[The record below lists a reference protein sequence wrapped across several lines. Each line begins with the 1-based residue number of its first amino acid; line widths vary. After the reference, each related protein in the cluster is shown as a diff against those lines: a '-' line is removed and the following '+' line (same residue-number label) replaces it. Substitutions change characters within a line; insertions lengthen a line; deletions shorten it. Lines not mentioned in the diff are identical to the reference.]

1 MSKNYWLH
9 RITGG
14 ENAAAFSYPLLF
26 SHNLLSIG
34 WCDFS
39 TNELLESFKQQGIAA
54 IDRAIDKEWKHG
66 FRPKNRFNLYR
77 FICQMKKGDIVLVPT
92 WGGEFS
98 VFEIADDAILS
109 NESVDLS
116 LFIDGEGGSVS
127 FVDGYLRNAGGKN
140 VDLGFYRKVR
150 PLFLDIPRMDYADN
164 ALYSRMKIRQT
175 NADISD
181 LSESVD
187 SAIRNFEGNKPIDV
201 KKEIV
206 DEAVDLILDKIAK
219 LSKDAQFER
228 LVRWY
233 LEAIGGDV
241 EAPSKN
247 ESPTEDGD
255 ADAVAYFDNLKLAI
269 MVQVKL
275 HHNITGD
282 WAVQQIK
289 AFNHNHSYSGY
300 STLMWVVSTCD
311 DYCDDAK
318 RLAEESDVRL
328 INGKEFCRM
337 ILDAGLKDF
346 SL

>member
-14 ENAAAFSYPLLF
+14 ENASQFSYPLLF
-26 SHNLLSIG
+26 NHNLLSIG
-34 WCDFS
+34 WCEFS
-39 TNELLESFKQQGIAA
+39 TDEYLESFKKQGIAA
-54 IDRAIDKEWKHG
+54 IDRAIDEVWKEG
-66 FRPKNRFNLYR
+66 FRPKNRYNLYR
-77 FICQMKKGDIVLVPT
+77 FVCEMKKGDVVLVPT
-92 WGGEFS
+92 WGEFS
-98 VFEIADDAILS
+98 LFEIIDDKILS
-109 NESVDLS
+109 NESVDRS

-127 FVDGYLRNAGGKN
+127 FVDGFLRNADDKI

-150 PLFLDIPRMDYADN
+150 PLFLGIPRMNYADN

-187 SAIRNFEGNKPIDV
+187 SAVRNYKDNKPIDL

-206 DEAVDLILDKIAK
+206 DETVDLILGKITK

-233 LEAIGGDV
+233 FEVFGGNV
-241 EAPSKN
+241 ETPSKN
-247 ESPTEDGD
+247 ESPTEEGD
-255 ADAVAYFDNLKLAI
+255 ADVVAYFDNLKLAI

-275 HHNITGD
+275 HHDITGD
-282 WAVQQIK
+282 WAVQQVE
-289 AFNHNHSYSGY
+289 AFNHNHKYGDY
-300 STLMWVVSTCD
+300 STQMWVVSTCD
-311 DYCDDAK
+311 DYSDDAK

-337 ILDAGLKDF
+337 ILDAGLKNF
-346 SL
+346 PV